1 MRRARRNSGG
11 DDADVDMTPMLDIV
25 FIMLIFFIVTAT
37 FLDEDAIDLTQ
48 PPPPPDDIN
57 TPPSNNP
64 AITVYVDGRDNCSVD
79 GRTTGC
85 DRVILA
91 VERLLADKPNAAVIL
106 RMDEKA
112 SHKVLVELK
121 DGLDQ
126 GGLSSKI
133 EILRTGRSA
142 S

>member
-1 MRRARRNSGG
+1 MRRSRRTQGSDEGE
-11 DDADVDMTPMLDIV
+11 VDMTPMLDIV

-37 FLDEDAIDLTQ
+37 FLDEGGVDLTQ

-64 AITVYVDGRDNCSVD
+64 AITVYVDGRNACAVD
-79 GRTTGC
+79 GRATGC

-91 VERLLADKPNAAVIL
+91 VEKLLAEKANAAVIL

-112 SHKVLVELK
+112 SHKNLIELK
-121 DGLDQ
+121 DNLDQ
-126 GGLSSKI
+126 RGLSSKI
-133 EILRTGRSA
+133 EIVRATG
-142 S
+142 

>member
-1 MRRARRNSGG
+1 MRRARRNQAN
-11 DDADVDMTPMLDIV
+11 DAAEPDMTPMLDIV

-37 FLDEDAIDLTQ
+37 FLDETGVDLTQ

-64 AITVYVDGRDNCSVD
+64 AITVYVDNRDACAVD
-79 GRTTGC
+79 GRSTGC

-91 VERLLADKPNAAVIL
+91 VERLLAEKPNAAVIL
-106 RMDEKA
+106 RMDEQA
-112 SHKVLVELK
+112 SHKNLIMLK

-126 GGLSSKI
+126 GGLATKI
-133 EILRTGRSA
+133 EIIRKNG
-142 S
+142 

>member
-1 MRRARRNSGG
+1 MRRSRKNQGG
-11 DDADVDMTPMLDIV
+11 DEGEVDMTPMLDIV

-37 FLDEDAIDLTQ
+37 FLDETGIDLTQ

-64 AITVYVDGRDNCSVD
+64 AITVYVDSRDACAVD
-79 GRTTGC
+79 GRSTGC

-91 VERLLADKPNAAVIL
+91 VERLLAEKPNAAVIL
-106 RMDEKA
+106 RMDEQA
-112 SHKVLVELK
+112 SHKNLIMLK

-126 GGLSSKI
+126 GGLQTKI
-133 EILRTGRSA
+133 EIVRNAG
-142 S
+142 